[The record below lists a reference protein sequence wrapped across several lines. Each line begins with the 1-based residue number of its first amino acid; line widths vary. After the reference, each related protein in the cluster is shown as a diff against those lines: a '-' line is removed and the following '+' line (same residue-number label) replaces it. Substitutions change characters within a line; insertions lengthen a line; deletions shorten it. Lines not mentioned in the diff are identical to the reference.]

1 MSVDTEYPRDMVGY
15 GRDLPHP
22 RWPGGAR
29 IAIQI
34 ALNYESGGES
44 NILHGDRAS
53 EGALSDTPFPAM
65 EGERNWLVESAYEY
79 GSRRGV
85 WRLFDLFQERGIKVS
100 LFSVVMALERNP
112 EVARAFAAAGHEI
125 VSHGYRWIDYREVD
139 EETERAL
146 MRRAVEGIERLTG
159 ARPVGWMTGRPSM
172 RTRSLVVEEGGFLYD
187 RDALND
193 ELPYWVEVGGAD
205 HLVIPYSYE
214 TNDMR
219 YGSTQGGFVTGRD
232 FADYLCETFD
242 QLYAEGASAPKLMPI
257 GLHER
262 TVGRPGRAHGLARFL
277 DHALAHEG
285 VWFAT
290 GREIAEHWRREFPA
304 PGAR

>member
-1 MSVDTEYPRDMVGY
+1 MSGDYPRDMVGY
-15 GRDLPHP
+15 GRDAPHP

-29 IAIQI
+29 VAIQI
-34 ALNYESGGES
+34 AVNYEAGAES

-53 EGALSDTPFPAM
+53 EGALTDTPFGPM
-65 EGERNWLVESAYEY
+65 VGERNALVESAYEY
-79 GSRRGV
+79 GSRVGI
-85 WRLFDLFQERGIKVS
+85 WRLFDMIQARGIKVS
-100 LFSVVMALERNP
+100 LFGVVMALERNP
-112 EVARAFAAAGHEI
+112 EVARAFAEAGHEI

-139 EETERAL
+139 EATERDL

-159 ARPVGWMTGRPSM
+159 QRPVGWMTGRPSM
-172 RTRSLVVEEGGFLYD
+172 RTRRLVVEHGGFLYD

-193 ELPYWVEVGGAD
+193 ELPYWVRVGDAD

-232 FADYLCETFD
+232 FCDYLCDAFD
-242 QLYAEGASAPKLMPI
+242 QLYEEGATRPRLMSI

-262 TVGRPGRAHGLARFL
+262 TVGRPGRARGLARFL
-277 DHALAHEG
+277 DHALAHDG

-290 GREIAEHWRREFPA
+290 GREIAEHWRREFP
-304 PGAR
+304 PR